1 MIGGGAYMIGKH
13 RARTQDAEQYAE
25 EDQDARLDQLESQQA
40 APAAAPAPAAG
51 GVTDDLVAQLERLG
65 KLRDENV
72 LTDEEFEAQ
81 KKKLLGA
88 T

>member
-13 RARTQDAEQYAE
+13 RARAQDAEQYAE
-25 EDQDARLDQLESQQA
+25 DDQDARLDQLENQQA
-40 APAAAPAPAAG
+40 APAPAPAPAAG

>member
-1 MIGGGAYMIGKH
+1 MIGGGAYALGKH
-13 RARTQDAEQYAE
+13 RARNQDAEQAAE
-25 EDQDARLDQLESQQA
+25 EDQDARIDDLESQQ
-40 APAAAPAPAAG
+40 AAPAPAAG

-81 KKKLLGA
+81 KKKLLEA